1 MPEKTATIDDVPAAW
16 EAVVAHGR
24 GALTRHQT
32 GDFADVATSEA
43 DPFAPGSPIQ
53 FFVPVGGGR
62 VTADVLGPE
71 RRHPNGDLIDDPWTY
86 DHPFGV
92 ELSAAEVAAL
102 IGGE

>member
-16 EAVVAHGR
+16 EAVVAYGR

-32 GDFADVATSEA
+32 GNFADVATSEA
-43 DPFAPGSPIQ
+43 DPYAPVGPIQ
-53 FFVPVGGGR
+53 FFVPLDGGR

-71 RRHPNGDLIDDPWTY
+71 RHHPNGDLIDDPWTY